1 MSVKGGRSDLCPLG
15 SSRPA
20 VNAEDSLASIL
31 LFFCL
36 SGGLLFAKVDVMVP
50 TWDVFFRH
58 RAATTEV
65 GRCVRAGSAVGY
77 EQKAFG
83 NSILIRQIPSSPTPV
98 FSKIKELRRKPLYVN
113 IGPNLENNF
122 PESEWR

>member
-1 MSVKGGRSDLCPLG
+1 M
-15 SSRPA
+15 
-20 VNAEDSLASIL
+20 NAEDSLVSIC

-36 SGGLLFAKVDVMVP
+36 SEGLLFAKVDVMVS

-58 RAATTEV
+58 RAAATEV

-98 FSKIKELRRKPLYVN
+98 FSEIKELRPEPLVCK
-113 IGPNLENNF
+113 
-122 PESEWR
+122 

>member
-1 MSVKGGRSDLCPLG
+1 MSDKGGRSILCPLS

-20 VNAEDSLASIL
+20 VKAEDSLASVF

-36 SGGLLFAKVDVMVP
+36 SGRLLFAKVDVMVS

-58 RAATTEV
+58 RAAAMEV
-65 GRCVRAGSAVGY
+65 ERCVRAGSAVGY

-98 FSKIKELRRKPLYVN
+98 FSEIKELR
-113 IGPNLENNF
+113 
-122 PESEWR
+122 PETLVCKYWPKF